1 MAAELKCVNG
11 TRNSVRNVPTGKS
24 GLPFRFSTFSGNFPV
39 GRADE
44 TFSTYC
50 RTEISGNFDEMQSAL
65 DLRRSFPD
73 RPSDPNFA
81 LSPGF
86 SHKAKIK
93 MVATCL
99 ISGRFPGCILPRVIW
114 SERKHLVSQ
123 GKTSFQYIK
132 DTFSCEKCSHF
143 TTQTSIFR
151 TSCAATDCRSIQ
163 GKVSIGHCS
172 PRSKSFKY
180 LCYEISFLPWN
191 KDLPPTWRE
200 FTSWSIT
207 WLELR
212 SACSKQCRKS
222 SISFWLQRNRAD
234 KPICLWS
241 FYTPCKLRKLS

>member
-1 MAAELKCVNG
+1 
-11 TRNSVRNVPTGKS
+11 
-24 GLPFRFSTFSGNFPV
+24 
-39 GRADE
+39 
-44 TFSTYC
+44 
-50 RTEISGNFDEMQSAL
+50 MQSAH

-143 TTQTSIFR
+143 ITQTSIFR
-151 TSCAATDCRSIQ
+151 TSCAATDCSSIQ
-163 GKVSIGHCS
+163 GKVH
-172 PRSKSFKY
+172 F
-180 LCYEISFLPWN
+180 SFLPWN

-212 SACSKQCRKS
+212 SACSEQCGKS

-234 KPICLWS
+234 KPIYLWS
-241 FYTPCKLRKLS
+241 FSTPCKLRKLS